1 MKKSLLL
8 SAIIFSQT
16 LVFAT
21 ENHEHSKEAKNLGE
35 AISEGKISGGLAL
48 YGQKKTLKYK
58 MMQIKILLME
68 MHI

>member
-21 ENHEHSKEAKNLGE
+21 ENHEHSKESKNIGE
-35 AISEGKISGGLAL
+35 AITEGKINPDFAIGYSW
-48 YGQKKTLKYK
+48 YK
-58 MMQIKILLME
+58 LIL
-68 MHI
+68 